1 MCVFAY
7 EHRAQLS
14 VSVVVT
20 SDSLAVWVGVTSQLK
35 LESQFWTEKTIYSQ
49 YLLKNIMWKTYFW
62 FTIYF
67 LTLFLS
73 TSLPFWPQLIFEDS
87 LICRMG
93 YCAELINRVLRSL
106 LRAELG
112 SVTATAST
120 AETHS
125 QTSTG
130 TQKQYGV
137 RDSGLIQQTKSGIK
151 WLFKAN
157 VASCN
162 PPKNLNVTC
171 FGHVVSF
178 EWQLRGF
185 IWNWGSF

>member
-1 MCVFAY
+1 
-7 EHRAQLS
+7 
-14 VSVVVT
+14 
-20 SDSLAVWVGVTSQLK
+20 
-35 LESQFWTEKTIYSQ
+35 
-49 YLLKNIMWKTYFW
+49 MWKTYFW

-73 TSLPFWPQLIFEDS
+73 NFVPFWPQLIFEDS

-93 YCAELINRVLRSL
+93 YCAELKNRVLRSL

-112 SVTATAST
+112 SVTAPSST

-162 PPKNLNVTC
+162 PQKILMIPVSVTWYHLNDS
-171 FGHVVSF
+171 FEVSF
-178 EWQLRGF
+178 EIEDHFNDLHVVILQLNVCKY
-185 IWNWGSF
+185 IKV